1 MFFTESSEL
10 GPEDAA
16 SWSHKTKPDKDP
28 NVSWQAI
35 ESWLLGAGTQPENED
50 YLLGISGRLQ
60 AALEK
65 MLMAIT
71 DTTNQVRR
79 RDLLL
84 PSCGLSNLF
93 LTTFPGFIMTENVS
107 VSSHLTSGR
116 LKCIRRN

>member
-1 MFFTESSEL
+1 MFLTGSSES

-16 SWSHKTKPDKDP
+16 SWSDETKPDKEADA
-28 NVSWQAI
+28 SWQVI

-50 YLLGISGRLQ
+50 YLLGISARLQ

-79 RDLLL
+79 SDVLLL
-84 PSCGLSNLF
+84 FWIGF
-93 LTTFPGFIMTENVS
+93 LALILTENAS
-107 VSSHLTSGR
+107 
-116 LKCIRRN
+116 